1 MYNIIID
8 NIKTVLLLS
17 IFLLFVQIVHAQ
29 SPTMLS
35 KAKEDVNTLQEVS
48 SESAI
53 LPQYIN
59 GDKIEEIKH
68 YVLPENAIFGN
79 IIKEPDTPPVIE
91 IIQDKEV
98 IGYAFETY
106 DWVEGLGYSRKP
118 YHIIAGIN
126 MQGIITGVRL
136 MWHTE
141 PIAILG
147 RTDEDLH
154 DFLLQLKGININKG
168 ISIVLG
174 LSDSVLE
181 GETVAMRGTAGDTS
195 ELQPVD
201 GISRT
206 TTTSLLLNDAVMRAA
221 RKVARHKNI
230 NLDDKDLG
238 TILNLEIFEKQEWNK
253 LIENSSVGELK
264 ITSGNIVENF
274 KSIENHKA
282 PRAARLSNEDKIWT
296 EVYMAIVS
304 PEGIG
309 ANILGRR
316 WYDQYVVSGR
326 NVDDLVIWVGF
337 LGPESFYEK
346 SKSYEKNTPYKN
358 LQIIQNGKTFN
369 LTPSMYK
376 PLPFHHAIKAPDM
389 VEQGLF
395 YFSKKQNLDPT
406 KNIQLQYSVKAD
418 KEEEYKNG
426 NTIKF
431 LMNYKI
437 PEQYINQNINKSM
450 KDEKYNWKDTWYNKS
465 SIVILSLLTVLSA
478 SALLIF
484 KNLFTKYRRVHQL
497 IRVAFL
503 SWTLIW
509 LGWIV
514 GGQVSI
520 IHLAALVQAIFD
532 GRGFSSFMAE
542 PAIVIIGIGALISM
556 PIWGRALF
564 CGWLCPFGALQE
576 LLNKL
581 ALFIGIKQKRLSEKN
596 DKFGKKIKYGVLLI
610 LGIVFIY
617 SFDLGLS
624 ASSIEPF
631 KTAITFRFNAPLL
644 ALIWVSL
651 LLFIG
656 LFIERAYCRIL
667 CPLGAALAIFGKVR
681 MFNFLHRR
689 IECGNPCKA
698 CNVECPTQAIKLDGK
713 IDMNECFQCLDCQV
727 MYFDKHKCPP
737 LVKKYQNTKAGQS
750 SV

>member
-1 MYNIIID
+1 MNIIID
-8 NIKTVLLLS
+8 NIKVL
-17 IFLLFVQIVHAQ
+17 FLLFFCLFYIHLAHAQ
-29 SPTMLS
+29 SPTILS
-35 KAKEDVNTLQEVS
+35 KSKSEVKILGKIS
-48 SESAI
+48 SESWI

-59 GDKIEEIKH
+59 GDKKKEIIN
-68 YVLPENAIFGN
+68 YVLPENAKFGN
-79 IIKEPDTPPVIE
+79 IIENLDVPPLIE
-91 IIQDKEV
+91 ILKENKV

-154 DFLLQLKGININKG
+154 KFLLQLKGININKG

-195 ELQPVD
+195 KLQPVD

-221 RKVARHKNI
+221 RKVARYKNI

-238 TILNLEIFEKQEWNK
+238 NILNLEIFEKQEWNK
-253 LIENSSVGELK
+253 LIENGSISVLK

-274 KSIENHKA
+274 KSVNSHKA
-282 PRAARLSNEDKIWT
+282 PRAARLSKEEKIWT
-296 EVYMAIVS
+296 EIYLAIVS

-326 NVDDLVIWVGF
+326 NVDDLVIWLGF
-337 LGPESFYEK
+337 LGPASFYDK
-346 SKSYEKNTPYKN
+346 SKFYEENIAYKN
-358 LQIIQNGKTFN
+358 LQIIQNGKTFE
-369 LTPSMYK
+369 LTPKMYK
-376 PLPFHHAIKAPDM
+376 PLPFHHATKAPDL

-395 YFSKKQNLDPT
+395 YFSKIQDLDAT
-406 KNIQLQYSVKAD
+406 KEIELKYLVKGD
-418 KEEEYKNG
+418 KEENYKND

-431 LMNYKI
+431 FMNYKI
-437 PEQYINQNINKSM
+437 PERYIIKNKN
-450 KDEKYNWKDTWYNKS
+450 KDLSYEKYNWKDTWHNKS
-465 SIVILSLLTVLSA
+465 SIVILSVLTVFFA
-478 SALLIF
+478 SALLTF
-484 KNLFTKYRRVHQL
+484 KNIYTKYRSIHQFVRV
-497 IRVAFL
+497 IFL
-503 SWTLIW
+503 LWILIW

-520 IHLAALVQAIFD
+520 IHLAALIQAIFD

-581 ALFIGIKQKRLSEKN
+581 ALFFGIKQKRLSEKN
-596 DKFGKKIKYGVLLI
+596 DIFVKKIKYGVFLI
-610 LGIVFIY
+610 LGILFIY

-644 ALIWVSL
+644 ALIWVSI

-656 LFIERAYCRIL
+656 LFVERAYCRIL
-667 CPLGAALAIFGKVR
+667 CPLGAAVAIFGKIR

-689 IECGNPCKA
+689 RECGNPCKA

-727 MYFDKHKCPP
+727 MYFDKNMCPP
-737 LVKKYQNTKAGQS
+737 LVSKYKNTKNEQTY
-750 SV
+750 

>member
-1 MYNIIID
+1 MFILNAAY
-8 NIKTVLLLS
+8 S
-17 IFLLFVQIVHAQ
+17 Q

-35 KAKEDVNTLQEVS
+35 KSKSEEKVLEDIN
-48 SESAI
+48 SESWI
-53 LPQYIN
+53 LPQYFTE
-59 GDKIEEIKH
+59 DKKEEISE
-68 YVLPENAIFGN
+68 YVLPENANFGN
-79 IIKEPDTPPVIE
+79 TLENSDAPPLIE
-91 IIQDKEV
+91 IIKDKKLV
-98 IGYAFETY
+98 GYAFETY
-106 DWVEGLGYSRKP
+106 DWVQGLGYSRKP
-118 YHIIAGIN
+118 YHIIAGVN
-126 MQGIITGVRL
+126 LKGIITGVRL

-195 ELQPVD
+195 QLQPVD

-221 RKVARHKNI
+221 RKVARYKNI
-230 NLDDKDLG
+230 ILDDRDLG
-238 TILNLEIFEKQEWNK
+238 TILNLEIFNKQEWSQ
-253 LIENSSVGELK
+253 LIENGSISNLK
-264 ITSGNIVENF
+264 VTNGDIVKQFDTFEGL
-274 KSIENHKA
+274 KA
-282 PRAARLSNEDKIWT
+282 PRSARLSKENKIWT
-296 EVYMAIVS
+296 QTYMAIVS

-337 LGPESFYEK
+337 LGPASFYEK
-346 SKSYEKNTPYKN
+346 SKSYERDMPYKN
-358 LQIIQNGKTFN
+358 LQIIQDGKVFK
-369 LTPSMYK
+369 LTPKMYK
-376 PLPFHHAIKAPDM
+376 PLPFHHASKAPDLI
-389 VEQGLF
+389 EQGLF
-395 YFSKKQNLDPT
+395 YFSKVQDLDPT
-406 KNIQLQYSVKAD
+406 KKMQLQYLVKAD
-418 KEEEYKNG
+418 KEESYKDN

-431 LMNYKI
+431 IMNYKI
-437 PEQYINQNINKSM
+437 PEQYINQNANLNNNR
-450 KDEKYNWKDTWYNKS
+450 DDKYNWKETWYNKS
-465 SIVILSLLTVLSA
+465 STVILSILTLIFA
-478 SALLIF
+478 AILLIF
-484 KNLFTKYRRVHQL
+484 KDFYTKYRNIHQFVRVL
-497 IRVAFL
+497 FL
-503 SWTLIW
+503 SWVLVW
-509 LGWIV
+509 LGWTV
-514 GGQVSI
+514 GGQISI
-520 IHLAALVQAIFD
+520 IHVAALIQAILD
-532 GRGFSSFMAE
+532 GKGFSSFMAE
-542 PAIVIIGIGALISM
+542 PAIVIIGIGTLISM

-581 ALFIGIKQKRLSEKN
+581 ALFIGIKQKRISEKN
-596 DKFGKKIKYGVLLI
+596 DKFMKKIKYAVLFM

-631 KTAITFRFNAPLL
+631 KTAITFRFNAPLM
-644 ALIWVSL
+644 ALLWVGIL
-651 LLFIG
+651 LIIG
-656 LFIERAYCRIL
+656 LFVERAYCRVL
-667 CPLGAALAIFGKVR
+667 CPLGASLALFGKVR
-681 MFNFLHRR
+681 IFNFLHRR

-698 CNVECPTQAIKLDGK
+698 CNVECPTQAIKLDGN

-737 LVKKYQNTKAGQS
+737 LVAKYKNTKTGQS
-750 SV
+750 Y

>member
-1 MYNIIID
+1 MFNIIID
-8 NIKTVLLLS
+8 NIKKCS
-17 IFLLFVQIVHAQ
+17 LLFAFMFILNAAYAQ

-35 KAKEDVNTLQEVS
+35 KSKSEERVLEDIN
-48 SESAI
+48 SESWI
-53 LPQYIN
+53 LPQYFN
-59 GDKIEEIKH
+59 KEKKEEIIK
-68 YVLPENAIFGN
+68 YVLPKNATFGN
-79 IIKEPDTPPVIE
+79 ILENPDAPPLIE
-91 IIQDKEV
+91 IIKHKKL

-106 DWVEGLGYSRKP
+106 DWVQGLGYSRKP

-126 MQGIITGVRL
+126 LQGIVTGVRL

-195 ELQPVD
+195 QLQPVD

-206 TTTSLLLNDAVMRAA
+206 TTTSLLLNDSVMRAA
-221 RKVARHKNI
+221 RKVARYKNI
-230 NLDDKDLG
+230 ILDDRDLG
-238 TILNLEIFEKQEWNK
+238 TILNLEIFNKQEWSQLLENGSISNLK
-253 LIENSSVGELK
+253 VTNGDIVKQFETIENF
-264 ITSGNIVENF
+264 N
-274 KSIENHKA
+274 A
-282 PRAARLSNEDKIWT
+282 PRSARLSKEDRLWT
-296 EVYMAIVS
+296 QTYMAIVS

-326 NVDDLVIWVGF
+326 NVDDLVIWIGF
-337 LGPESFYEK
+337 LGPASFYEK
-346 SKSYEKNTPYKN
+346 SKSYELDMPYRN
-358 LQIIQNGKTFN
+358 LQITQDGKEFK
-369 LTPSMYK
+369 LTPKMYK
-376 PLPFHHAIKAPDM
+376 PLPFHHAVNAPDLI
-389 VEQGLF
+389 EQGLF
-395 YFSKKQNLDPT
+395 YFSKTQDLDPT
-406 KNIQLQYSVKAD
+406 KKMELQYLVKAD
-418 KEEEYKNG
+418 KEESYQDN

-431 LMNYKI
+431 IMNYKI
-437 PEQYINQNINKSM
+437 PEQYINQNATLDKAV
-450 KDEKYNWKDTWYNKS
+450 DKYNWKETWYNKS
-465 SIVILSLLTVLSA
+465 TTVILSILTVISA
-478 SALLIF
+478 AALLIF
-484 KNLFTKYRRVHQL
+484 KDLYTKYRNIHQFVRVIFL
-497 IRVAFL
+497 IWVL
-503 SWTLIW
+503 VW
-509 LGWIV
+509 LGWTV

-520 IHLAALVQAIFD
+520 IHLASLVLAIFD

-542 PAIVIIGIGALISM
+542 PAIVIIGLGALISM

-581 ALFIGIKQKRLSEKN
+581 ALLIGIKQKKISEKN
-596 DKFGKKIKYGVLLI
+596 DIFLKKVKYVVLAI
-610 LGIVFIY
+610 LGIVFVY
-617 SFDLGLS
+617 SFDMGLN

-631 KTAITFRFNAPLL
+631 KTAITFRFNAPLM
-644 ALIWVSL
+644 ALIWVGIL
-651 LLFIG
+651 LVIG
-656 LFIERAYCRIL
+656 LFVERAYCRVL
-667 CPLGAALAIFGKVR
+667 CPLGGSLAIFGKVR

-698 CNVECPTQAIKLDGK
+698 CNVECPTQAIKSDGN
-713 IDMNECFQCLDCQV
+713 INMNECFQCLDCQV

-737 LVKKYQNTKAGQS
+737 LVFKYKNTKAGQS
-750 SV
+750 I